1 MGSSLD
7 PYELH
12 STRSTFDFAEG
23 LAAHM
28 LEQLREDAQRDVKHI
43 SADALEAM
51 AAHPWPGN
59 LRELR
64 HAVQR
69 GAVMA
74 RPRTVITA
82 ADLGLNAVEGPDG
95 ATLEAQVER
104 LERRAI
110 TNALALEGGNRS
122 RAARRR

>member
-1 MGSSLD
+1 HHRAALD
-7 PYELH
+7 G
-12 STRSTFDFAEG
+12 A
-23 LAAHM
+23 
-28 LEQLREDAQRDVKHI
+28 LR
-43 SADALEAM
+43 AM
-51 AAHPWPGN
+51 AEHPWPGN

-74 RPRTVITA
+74 GPGTRIEA
-82 ADLGLNAVEGPDG
+82 SHLGLAPASGPSG
-95 ATLEAQVER
+95 ETLEAQVER

-122 RAARRR
+122 RAARRLGLSRQGLLNKIARYELGGEEGE